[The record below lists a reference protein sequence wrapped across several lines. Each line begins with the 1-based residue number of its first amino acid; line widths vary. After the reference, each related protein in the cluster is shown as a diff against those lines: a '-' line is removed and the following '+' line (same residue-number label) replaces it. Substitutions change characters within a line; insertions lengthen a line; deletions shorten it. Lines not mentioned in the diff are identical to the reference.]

1 MNLLYDD
8 TDDYVP
14 EVNKPLV
21 SQLCVGNDHSNW
33 NEIAATQ
40 TGKLKCVRIS
50 RNILSLAQAV
60 IVGHGR

>member
-1 MNLLYDD
+1 MNLLSDD

-14 EVNKPLV
+14 EVNKTLV
-21 SQLCVGNDHSNW
+21 SCVGNDHSNW

-40 TGKLKCVRIS
+40 IGKLKYVRIS
-50 RNILSLAQAV
+50 RNILILAQAV